1 MTYWSRE
8 VGPYV
13 WHEYDAARTVGELR
27 AIKSAGHHTVRTHL
41 LWDAFMP
48 TPARVEPAR
57 LRNLEHFLNVAT
69 ELSLQVMPVL
79 FVQTLGG
86 CLMLP
91 SYAIDVGARR
101 NDMRVVTDAVTQPGG
116 SRYVYTDQMMLEVC
130 VRWIDEM
137 LSAFAGHPAIVT
149 WDLGHD
155 PAGGVRPQRI
165 DHLRSWL
172 ALISERIHER
182 EQRCMLSLSADDL
195 VIARAVRPAVV
206 ASLVDAIGLDLS
218 GAALAQVGGERDPA
232 AAIFLAQLC
241 ESLSN
246 SAPLVA
252 HLQRRRNEAGTNTD
266 DTEEEDD
273 DDAHA
278 AVRRRRG
285 RRADRLRL
293 CGADGGHVEQ
303 PRAAGRAGATIR
315 PPAAHAGRR
324 RRGCLRR
331 RDSIRQ
337 CLDRRRRVTSESVP
351 RRVRGPST
359 STPTTTTRIFRRACT
374 SCARPGN
381 AAQASTLLCCDEHR
395 NGGKSSSFGAS
406 IAVFCGFPLLTGD
419 APIVVV
425 NAVGV
430 RVGES
435 PGGHAVT
442 AGRIKKIIPD
452 RGFGFVRADDGNEVF
467 FHRTELTTVDFD
479 ALQEGEQVTFDIV
492 NSPKGP
498 RARNL
503 QKV

>member
-13 WHEYDAARTVGELR
+13 WHEYDAARTEGELR
-27 AIKSAGHHTVRTHL
+27 AIKAAGHHTVRTHL

-57 LRNLEHFLNVAT
+57 LGNLEHFLNVAA

-101 NDMRVVTDAVTQPGG
+101 SGIRVVTDAVTQPGG

-137 LSAFAGHPAIVT
+137 FSAFAGHPAIVM

-172 ALISERIHER
+172 ALISERIRER

-206 ASLVDAIGLDLS
+206 ASLVDAIGLDLT

-241 ESLSN
+241 ESLSD

-266 DTEEEDD
+266 ETEEDD
-273 DDAHA
+273 DDDLTRRFVAG
-278 AVRRRRG
+278 AV
-285 RRADRLRL
+285 
-293 CGADGGHVEQ
+293 DGLIDSGCVGLMAGMWSNPG
-303 PRAAGRAGATIR
+303 PRAAHVPPFDRQPHMRDAGVVDVSGAETAFGSVWSE
-315 PPAAHAGRR
+315 AA
-324 RRGCLRR
+324 
-331 RDSIRQ
+331 RQ
-337 CLDRRRRVTSESVP
+337 ERERSVP
-351 RRVRGPST
+351 SPW
-359 STPTTTTRIFRRACT
+359 P
-374 SCARPGN
+374 
-381 AAQASTLLCCDEHR
+381 EH
-395 NGGKSSSFGAS
+395 
-406 IAVFCGFPLLTGD
+406 ID
-419 APIVVV
+419 
-425 NAVGV
+425 
-430 RVGES
+430 
-435 PGGHAVT
+435 
-442 AGRIKKIIPD
+442 
-452 RGFGFVRADDGNEVF
+452 ADDYYANLPESL
-467 FHRTELTTVDFD
+467 HELR
-479 ALQEGEQVTFDIV
+479 AAWERGSGEH
-492 NSPKGP
+492 PAML
-498 RARNL
+498 R
-503 QKV
+503 

>member
-13 WHEYDAARTVGELR
+13 WHEYDDARTVGELR

-69 ELSLQVMPVL
+69 ELSLQVVPVL
-79 FVQTLGG
+79 FVQALGG

-101 NDMRVVTDAVTQPGG
+101 NDVRVVTDAVTQPGG

-130 VRWIDEM
+130 VRWIDEI

-165 DHLRSWL
+165 EHLRSWL

-206 ASLVDAIGLDLS
+206 RTLVDTVGLDLS

-246 SAPLVA
+246 SAPLIA
-252 HLQRRRNEAGTNTD
+252 HLQRIRQEAGTNTD
-266 DTEEEDD
+266 DTEED
-273 DDAHA
+273 DDALTRRFVGGAFDGLVDCGCVGLMA
-278 AVRRRRG
+278 AMWSNPG
-285 RRADRLRL
+285 
-293 CGADGGHVEQ
+293 
-303 PRAAGRAGATIR
+303 PRAAQV
-315 PPAAHAGRR
+315 PPFDRRLYMRHAGVVDASGVETAFGSVWTEAARHER
-324 RRGCLRR
+324 ER
-331 RDSIRQ
+331 
-337 CLDRRRRVTSESVP
+337 SVP
-351 RRVRGPST
+351 SPW
-359 STPTTTTRIFRRACT
+359 
-374 SCARPGN
+374 
-381 AAQASTLLCCDEHR
+381 LEH
-395 NGGKSSSFGAS
+395 
-406 IAVFCGFPLLTGD
+406 ID
-419 APIVVV
+419 
-425 NAVGV
+425 
-430 RVGES
+430 
-435 PGGHAVT
+435 
-442 AGRIKKIIPD
+442 
-452 RGFGFVRADDGNEVF
+452 ADDYYANLPESLL
-467 FHRTELTTVDFD
+467 EL
-479 ALQEGEQVTFDIV
+479 
-492 NSPKGP
+492 
-498 RARNL
+498 RAAWERGSGDHPAML
-503 QKV
+503 R

>member
-13 WHEYDAARTVGELR
+13 WHEYDDARTVGELR

-69 ELSLQVMPVL
+69 ELSLQVVPVL
-79 FVQTLGG
+79 FVQALGG

-101 NDMRVVTDAVTQPGG
+101 NDVRVVTDAVTQPGG

-130 VRWIDEM
+130 VRWIDEI

-165 DHLRSWL
+165 EHLRSWL

-206 ASLVDAIGLDLS
+206 RTLVDTVGLDLS

-241 ESLSN
+241 ESLSD
-246 SAPLVA
+246 SAPLIA
-252 HLQRRRNEAGTNTD
+252 HLQRIRQEAGTNTD
-266 DTEEEDD
+266 DTEED
-273 DDAHA
+273 DDALTRRFVGGAFDGLVDCGCVGLMA
-278 AVRRRRG
+278 AMWSNPG
-285 RRADRLRL
+285 
-293 CGADGGHVEQ
+293 
-303 PRAAGRAGATIR
+303 PRAAQV
-315 PPAAHAGRR
+315 PPFDRRLYMRHAGVVDASGVETAFGSVWTEAARHER
-324 RRGCLRR
+324 ER
-331 RDSIRQ
+331 
-337 CLDRRRRVTSESVP
+337 SVP
-351 RRVRGPST
+351 SPW
-359 STPTTTTRIFRRACT
+359 
-374 SCARPGN
+374 
-381 AAQASTLLCCDEHR
+381 LEH
-395 NGGKSSSFGAS
+395 
-406 IAVFCGFPLLTGD
+406 ID
-419 APIVVV
+419 
-425 NAVGV
+425 
-430 RVGES
+430 
-435 PGGHAVT
+435 
-442 AGRIKKIIPD
+442 
-452 RGFGFVRADDGNEVF
+452 ADDYYANLPESLL
-467 FHRTELTTVDFD
+467 EL
-479 ALQEGEQVTFDIV
+479 
-492 NSPKGP
+492 
-498 RARNL
+498 RAAWERGSGDHPAML
-503 QKV
+503 R